1 MNSHMQFDENGNYIK
16 EEGILRDITDRKISE
31 VSLIRAYDELEQR
44 VQERTAE
51 LSAIN
56 KSLKQ
61 EILDRK
67 RAEEQKQK
75 LEEKLRRSQKLEAIG
90 TLAGGIAHDF
100 NNILSAVIGYAQ
112 LAEMETPDDTESKG
126 YLAEIVR
133 ASRRATEL
141 IRHILT
147 FSRQYET
154 EKKPIEIKPILKE
167 AVKLIRATL
176 PSTIDIREQILASTS
191 TVLAD
196 PTQIHQVI
204 VNLCTNSYHAMEKK
218 GGVLS
223 IGLEEVSIVN
233 EQEAMALDI
242 LPGKYVK
249 LSVGDTGKGIDES
262 IREQVFDPYFSTKG
276 PGEGTGLGLS
286 TVHGIVKSCQGAV
299 NFSSEPGRGATF
311 YVYFPTMEHKSTAR
325 PPEVQ
330 PLQKGNERILF
341 VDDEA
346 AIVDT
351 GLRMLE
357 RLGYKVTSF
366 TCSVE
371 ALNEFRINPDK
382 YDLLITDFTMPQMT
396 GMELAHEIMAIRS
409 DLPIILCTGF
419 STMITQ
425 DKAKALG
432 IKEFVM
438 KPILVDKLAG
448 TVRKVLDN
456 R

>member
-1 MNSHMQFDENGNYIK
+1 MKESEEKYRNIVENSPDILYRLDGRGVFEAINIPDDDFYGYTSKDVLGEGFSSFIHPEDQERVFNSFLTAVETLREWTRGLQFRISAKNGEAPWLELNSHMQFDENGNYIK

-51 LSAIN
+51 LSASN

-112 LAEMETPDDTESKG
+112 LAEMETPDDSESKS

-154 EKKPIEIKPILKE
+154 EKRPIEVKPIMKE
-167 AVKLIRATL
+167 AIKLIRATL
-176 PSTIDIREQILASTS
+176 PATIDIREQILASTS

-204 VNLCTNSYHAMEKK
+204 VNLCTNAYHAMEKK

-223 IGLEEVSIVN
+223 IGLEEVFIAN

-242 LPGKYVK
+242 LPGNYVR
-249 LSVGDTGKGIDES
+249 LSVGDTERALMNPSGSRCS
-262 IREQVFDPYFSTKG
+262 IRIFRPRSRGRG
-276 PGEGTGLGLS
+276 PAWDYPRS
-286 TVHGIVKSCQGAV
+286 TV
-299 NFSSEPGRGATF
+299 
-311 YVYFPTMEHKSTAR
+311 
-325 PPEVQ
+325 
-330 PLQKGNERILF
+330 L
-341 VDDEA
+341 
-346 AIVDT
+346 
-351 GLRMLE
+351 
-357 RLGYKVTSF
+357 
-366 TCSVE
+366 
-371 ALNEFRINPDK
+371 
-382 YDLLITDFTMPQMT
+382 
-396 GMELAHEIMAIRS
+396 
-409 DLPIILCTGF
+409 
-419 STMITQ
+419 
-425 DKAKALG
+425 
-432 IKEFVM
+432 
-438 KPILVDKLAG
+438 
-448 TVRKVLDN
+448 
-456 R
+456 